1 MQAGQA
7 SQMIIN
13 TESKASES
21 HHAQAQKYPISIH
34 TSSTTVFSRSRGP
47 FSSPFRLKCTSRTCV
62 SLHNETSSDE
72 LQVHQTM
79 REANYPII
87 NIKET
92 G

>member
-34 TSSTTVFSRSRGP
+34 TSSTTVFSRCRGP
-47 FSSPFRLKCTSRTCV
+47 FSSPF
-62 SLHNETSSDE
+62 SLNGHHEHVLASIMKQAVNFKYAK
-72 LQVHQTM
+72 QFV
-79 REANYPII
+79 
-87 NIKET
+87 K
-92 G
+92 